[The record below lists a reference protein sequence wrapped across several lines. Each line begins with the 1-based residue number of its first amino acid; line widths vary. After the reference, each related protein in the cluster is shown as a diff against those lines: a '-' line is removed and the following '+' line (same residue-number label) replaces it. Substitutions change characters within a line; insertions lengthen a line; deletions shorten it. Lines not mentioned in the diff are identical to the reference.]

1 MRMRLA
7 MFSGALVNVAKR
19 AKRAF
24 PDAAAANVADALD
37 WLLGRVADAADPDPA
52 ALSRR

>member
-7 MFSGALVNVAKR
+7 MFSRALVNV

-37 WLLGRVADAADPDPA
+37 WLLRRVANAAVPTPPP
-52 ALSRR
+52 

>member
-7 MFSGALVNVAKR
+7 MFSGALVNV